1 MRGRSFAQNG
11 LFLDFFASSEV
22 GPKSKNDTFPKAL
35 FFKGFRSP
43 FFFLGPSAARP
54 KKGEDIVLPFGRWS
68 PEDALLDVGALESFD
83 VSLELSTTTTQRGV
97 GSRSEVH
104 GTLER

>member
-1 MRGRSFAQNG
+1 MGCFLIFLPAQKSAQNPKTT
-11 LFLDFFASSEV
+11 LSQKPYFSRVSEAHFSFSV
-22 GPKSKNDTFPKAL
+22 P
-35 FFKGFRSP
+35 
-43 FFFLGPSAARP
+43 RP
-54 KKGEDIVLPFGRWS
+54 RDKKKGEDIVSPFGRWS